1 MERHRA
7 IVKAVVGSNE
17 ETSVRS
23 WKLIN
28 RARIGQ
34 SGVGLDEEEER
45 ERDERRKRMRQMSN

>member
-7 IVKAVVGSNE
+7 IVKAVVGHNE

-34 SGVGLDEEEER
+34 SGVGQEEEEEER
-45 ERDERRKRMRQMSN
+45 ER

>member
-34 SGVGLDEEEER
+34 SGVGLDEEEEER
-45 ERDERRKRMRQMSN
+45 EMKEDRR